1 MEFEYKN
8 KWHGISKVNINA
20 GDKWEY
26 LGITNKYLNSVFY
39 KIDDNKRDEN
49 GHREV
54 SQDELTILE
63 KLFKI
68 IADKTGC
75 YRFFDEDFQE
85 MEKQIDEGKIE
96 GLPKRSPDETVE
108 NNEPQYKESVTH
120 GAFNLTKQD
129 LKDIEDGKTD
139 IETIRQK
146 YIEKIKADLK
156 QYNKY
161 DERFPEGKYEV
172 DVVFN
177 GKYFESFVYD
187 TEFESFKKSDPKK
200 LKLAVQEFDNGN
212 FDAINTIENPVEFL
226 EAYRKQSGGKTMLST
241 LMTSYQEGKISSDKI
256 KEYMNTLEGKFE
268 EYERE
273 YKKARQ
279 DNNFD
284 NVNSFWYGSYFDL
297 SLRVG
302 EYFDQEKGMQRRY
315 ENNEINREQ
324 VLELQK
330 FIKENYDIE
339 VKECIVARI
348 MEQGSMSDYH
358 IYEYDFEELKNH
370 YKNLDEERV
379 KYSARWNIPYD
390 RDDVDINEIKEIQ
403 KLFKDEYNKD
413 ISETDAASMIKD
425 YRRPFEKGF
434 NLEKL
439 KQDFLNGRIFK
450 ENGNVKDFDEYLNNR
465 VLGKDFITNDS
476 FVKNDTLETLEA
488 KAQATEQEYGR
499 YNFDIK
505 KSPIADLARQ
515 SDRMRNRAEKE
526 IQVTKTNDKIIMKN
540 KSTKEKRVI
549 DLNMLTV
556 SFDDAHKQTI
566 LEALTGFNKLSLWEF
581 AKEATNS
588 IGTFIHDEKHALAEY
603 NVENDNININ
613 TKTEQKVDTNTL
625 LHEMMH
631 ALMTTIIDGKNTQN
645 EFLYKELVEAY
656 NEEQTVHKEK
666 GLRNGSYDGSNYT
679 YCAQNLMEFVAEAG
693 CLWLSGKSNS
703 EFTIAT
709 HFPKSY
715 RLFVQ
720 LIEKIRAQKTGRSV
734 NG

>member
-26 LGITNKYLNSVFY
+26 LGITNKYLNSIFY

-96 GLPKRSPDETVE
+96 GLPKRNPDETIE

-120 GAFNLTKQD
+120 GGFNLTKQD
-129 LKDIEDGKTD
+129 LKDIENGKTD

-156 QYNKY
+156 QYHKY
-161 DERFPEGKYEV
+161 DDRFPEGKYEV

-273 YKKARQ
+273 YKKAKQ

-315 ENNEINREQ
+315 ESNEINREQ
-324 VLELQK
+324 VHELQK
-330 FIKENYDIE
+330 FIKDNYNIEIKENIA
-339 VKECIVARI
+339 ARI
-348 MEQGSMSDYH
+348 MDETVMYDYH

-390 RDDVDINEIKEIQ
+390 GDDVDINEIKEIQ

-439 KQDFLNGRIFK
+439 KQNFLNGKIFS
-450 ENGNVKDFDEYLNNR
+450 NGNVKDFKEYLEVK
-465 VLGKDFITNDS
+465 VLGSGFI
-476 FVKNDTLETLEA
+476 KNDTLETLEA

-526 IQVTKTNDKIIMKN
+526 VHVTKTNNKIIMKN
-540 KSTKEKRVI
+540 KATKEKRVI
-549 DLNMLTV
+549 DLNMLTT
-556 SFDDAHKQTI
+556 SLDDAHKQAL
-566 LEALTGFNKLSLWEF
+566 LEALNGFNNLSLWEF

-613 TKTEQKVDTNTL
+613 TKTEQKVDTYTL

-656 NEEQTVHKEK
+656 NEEQNVHKEK
-666 GLRNGSYDGSNYT
+666 GLRNGSYDGNNYT

-703 EFTIAT
+703 EYTIAT

-720 LIEKIRAQKTGRSV
+720 LIEKIRAQKTGRSM
-734 NG
+734 NEKAS

>member
-8 KWHGISKVNINA
+8 KWHGISKVNINV

-75 YRFFDEDFQE
+75 YLFFDEDFQE

-120 GAFNLTKQD
+120 GGFHLTKQD
-129 LKDIEDGKTD
+129 LKDIENGKTD

-161 DERFPEGKYEV
+161 DDRFPEGKYEV

-273 YKKARQ
+273 YKKAKQ

-315 ENNEINREQ
+315 ESNEINREQ
-324 VLELQK
+324 VHELQK
-330 FIKENYDIE
+330 FIKDNYNIEIKENIA
-339 VKECIVARI
+339 ARI
-348 MEQGSMSDYH
+348 MDETVRYDYH

-390 RDDVDINEIKEIQ
+390 GDDVDINEIKEIQ

-439 KQDFLNGRIFK
+439 KQNFLNGKIFS
-450 ENGNVKDFDEYLNNR
+450 NGNVKDFKEYLEVK
-465 VLGKDFITNDS
+465 VLGSGFI
-476 FVKNDTLETLEA
+476 KNDTLETLEA

-505 KSPIADLARQ
+505 KSPISDLARQ
-515 SDRMRNRAEKE
+515 SDRMRNKAEKE

-549 DLNMLTV
+549 DLNMLTA
-556 SFDDAHKQTI
+556 SLDDAHKQTL
-566 LEALTGFNKLSLWEF
+566 LEALNGFNKLSLWEF

-613 TKTEQKVDTNTL
+613 TKTEQKVDTYTL
-625 LHEMMH
+625 LHEMIH
-631 ALMTTIIDGKNTQN
+631 AMMATIIDGKNTEN
-645 EFLYKELVEAY
+645 EPLFKEFVETF
-656 NEEQTVHKEK
+656 EEEKKVHDEK
-666 GLRNGSYDGSNYT
+666 GLRNGSIDGSNYT
-679 YCAQNLMEFVAEAG
+679 YCAQSILEFAAESG

-720 LIEKIRAQKTGRSV
+720 LIEKIRTQKTGRSM
-734 NG
+734 NETSS